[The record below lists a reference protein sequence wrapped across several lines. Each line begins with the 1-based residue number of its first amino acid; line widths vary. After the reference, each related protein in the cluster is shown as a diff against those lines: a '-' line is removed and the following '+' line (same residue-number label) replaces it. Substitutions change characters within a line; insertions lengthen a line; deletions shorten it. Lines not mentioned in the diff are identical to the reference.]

1 MTQEHYGAF
10 INESLTVDPIKSG
23 ILHGKQF
30 AVKDVFH
37 VSGHR
42 NSAGNPDWLNSHEP
56 ADETAPSIQKLL
68 AAGATLHGMTVTD
81 EMMYSLHGE
90 NIHYGTPS
98 NPIAPDRIPGGSSS
112 GSAVAVASGLRD
124 FAIGTDTGGSVRI
137 PAAYCGLFGFR
148 PSHGLVSLDGV
159 IPLADTFDTVGW
171 FTRKAA
177 LLEDIGEVLLPD
189 QKGDA
194 VPFSRAIVAEDAFA
208 LLSESQQNAL
218 RSAIISCSSKVKT
231 REKQPL
237 TSDKL
242 TDWVSIFRVIQGYE
256 IWQNH
261 GKWVS
266 GHEPEFGPGI
276 RERFRM
282 AASIGNTDVDKARSK
297 QLMIQ
302 DTVSDLLREDTLL
315 VLPTIAGEPPKI
327 GLPPEEVD
335 EIRQRTMQLTCI
347 AGLNGLPQVTLP
359 VKRGGGLP
367 PLAISIIAPR
377 GRDRDLLTFVTSLCD

>member
-1 MTQEHYGAF
+1 MIKEHYGAF
-10 INESLTVDPIKSG
+10 IDEELTVAPYKSG
-23 ILHGKQF
+23 ILHGKSF
-30 AVKDVFH
+30 AVKDVIH
-37 VSGHR
+37 VAGHK
-42 NSAGNPDWLNSHEP
+42 NSAGNPDWFKTHE
-56 ADETAPSIQKLL
+56 AAEETAPAIQKLL
-68 AAGATLHGMTVTD
+68 SSGATLKGMTVTD

-90 NIHYGTPS
+90 NIHYGTPA
-98 NPIAPDRIPGGSSS
+98 NPVSKKLIPGGSSS

-148 PSHGLVSLDGV
+148 PSHGLISLEGV
-159 IPLADTFDTVGW
+159 IPLAETFDTVGW

-189 QKGDA
+189 PPKAAPPFKRA
-194 VPFSRAIVAEDAFA
+194 VVAADAFQ
-208 LLSESQQNAL
+208 LLTDSQKNAL
-218 RSAIISCSSKVKT
+218 MSAIISCSSKVST
-231 REKQPL
+231 REEQPV
-237 TSDKL
+237 TSDDL
-242 TDWVSIFRVIQGYE
+242 SNWVDVFRVIQGYE

-261 GKWVS
+261 GEWVS
-266 GHEPEFGPGI
+266 QHEPAFGPGI

-282 AASIGNTDVDKARSK
+282 ASTITEEDVAEARRR

-302 DTVSDLLREDTLL
+302 DAVSDLMQEDTLL
-315 VLPTIAGEPPKI
+315 ILPTIAGEAPEI
-327 GLPPEEVD
+327 GLAPEEVD
-335 EIRQRTMQLTCI
+335 QIRQRTMQLTCI

-359 VKRGGGLP
+359 VKQGGGLA